1 MEYNGTRMKQ
11 NHMETKN
18 TLKNKIFMCGI
29 CTKQLLTVLEQIR
42 LGVKIVA
49 FVWLINYPV
58 SIPWLY

>member
-49 FVWLINYPV
+49 FV
-58 SIPWLY
+58 